1 MQRRMVH
8 ARMRRHLAW
17 LLASTRM
24 VPETGP
30 ARAQVVDLRFRGAGA
45 AAILERRA
53 PTLRHEHRPRAVQ
66 NTFHGRV

>member
-1 MQRRMVH
+1 MRTCAV
-8 ARMRRHLAW
+8 ARSG
-17 LLASTRM
+17 ASPTRAR
-24 VPETGP
+24 VPEAGP